1 MRKVLLTLGIAIL
14 MGGCTA
20 NTKHAKTPNLGNGD
34 DAGNIENATP
44 VGSEIYKKAIAI
56 LIKKIEGIENRLS
69 ELEET
74 KETSGVKDKRHNDI
88 SSVKDINKVEI
99 DDTIKSFVDSKKTPS
114 N

>member
-14 MGGCTA
+14 MGGCAA

-34 DAGNIENATP
+34 DVGNIENATP
-44 VGSEIYKKAIAI
+44 VGSDIYKKAIAI

-69 ELEET
+69 KLEET
-74 KETSGVKDKRHNDI
+74 KETSGTKDKKTNDI
-88 SSVKDINKVEI
+88 SIKDINKVEI